1 MSDVD
6 GQFPLVVLIRTSS
19 RSSDDLLTVLDAL
32 ESEIG
37 RLDRVIISDSSVE
50 SRISGGELTRECP
63 WLADKLTVHQLGE
76 NSGPAASTNAGLA
89 LISSPA
95 ESTWVVVTD
104 DDIPVS
110 SDYLRAVRDAIP
122 RLAGLDADV
131 AGFCTRGHRF
141 DARRGRLVRPA
152 RSEIRGLL
160 PVDYLPT
167 NFGPAF
173 SLAALRAVG
182 GWREELFIG
191 HTEVWLGRDLRRA
204 GYQLYALGWLWDP
217 AAKNPNWRGVTF
229 RVPRTAWRRY
239 YSIRN
244 LIVLVRTDAG
254 WAPAVWVSARSL
266 AGWLLSHRTRE
277 GLAMTL
283 RAIVDGWAGRMG
295 RTVEPG
301 GRH

>member
-1 MSDVD
+1 
-6 GQFPLVVLIRTSS
+6 VVLVRTSS
-19 RSSDDLLTVLDAL
+19 RSSDDLLAVLGAL
-32 ESEIG
+32 QPEIEH
-37 RLDRVIISDSSVE
+37 LDRVIVSDSSVE
-50 SRISGGELTRECP
+50 SRILESELTGELP
-63 WLADKLTVHQLGE
+63 WLGDKLTVHQMGE
-76 NSGPAASTNAGLA
+76 NGGPAASTNAGLA
-89 LISSPA
+89 LISTPP

-104 DDIPVS
+104 DDIPLS
-110 SDYLRAVRDAIP
+110 SGYLRAIRESIP
-122 RLAGLDADV
+122 RLTGLDADV

-141 DARRGRLVRPA
+141 DARRGRLVRPD

-204 GYQLYALGWLWDP
+204 GYQLYALGWLWNP
-217 AAKNPNWRGVTF
+217 ADRTANWRGVTF

-239 YSIRN
+239 YSVRN

-254 WAPAVWVSARSL
+254 WASAVWVSARSV

-277 GLAMTL
+277 GLVMTL
-283 RAIVDGWAGRMG
+283 RAVADGWAGRMG